1 MLTLPVYGRLSNHSG
16 RLTFDRLPF
25 ARPEFQWRARR
36 AGGRAV
42 GGQAGGRAGRQSA
55 VPAACVGYGPLRGLL
70 ARRRRAVNAP
80 EKDGSV
86 LRRAW
91 SRSSTGCVRR
101 VRAACGHAV
110 HADSLAGTKY

>member
-16 RLTFDRLPF
+16 RLSLIVSRLLAQSF
-25 ARPEFQWRARR
+25 SGG

-42 GGQAGGRAGRQSA
+42 GGQAGRRAGRQSA

-101 VRAACGHAV
+101 VRAACGHPV
-110 HADSLAGTKY
+110 HEDRLTAA